1 MRSRSNW
8 VAAYLGGLL
17 RSFLELQIAMAL
29 VALVCLLVGHV
40 NRRGYHPGTVL
51 FVLGDLFFLSAP
63 VVTWMV
69 FRDRGSRHSLE
80 LTMAMLA
87 PVAGIVVLG
96 ELTRSAYLLWLVST
110 PSKSAIE
117 TAR

>member
-1 MRSRSNW
+1 
-8 VAAYLGGLL
+8 
-17 RSFLELQIAMAL
+17 
-29 VALVCLLVGHV
+29 
-40 NRRGYHPGTVL
+40 
-51 FVLGDLFFLSAP
+51 
-63 VVTWMV
+63 MV

-80 LTMAMLA
+80 LTMAMLV